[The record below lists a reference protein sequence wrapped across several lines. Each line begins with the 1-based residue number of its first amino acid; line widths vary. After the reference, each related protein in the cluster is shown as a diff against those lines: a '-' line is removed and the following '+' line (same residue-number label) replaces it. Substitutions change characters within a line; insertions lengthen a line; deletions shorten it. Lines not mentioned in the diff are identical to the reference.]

1 VNERC
6 DNCIHAHAGDKLAH
20 ANITC
25 SLEVKV
31 SRRFDYLADV
41 EVFVTVVEK
50 GSLSAG
56 AVSLATTPSVVS
68 RAISRLETRLG
79 VQLLRRTT
87 RRLSLTDAGLLYLEQ
102 SRTAFSLIDD
112 AERAILGQEGAL
124 SGRVRLS
131 VPTTYGH
138 YRLPALLS
146 RFNRQY
152 PQVRIELSISN
163 RNVDLVAEGY
173 DLAIRLGPL
182 PDSGLIGRKLED
194 ASLCV
199 VASPDYLQ
207 RAGIPRSVDELAG
220 HACLSFVMPS
230 TGRVGPWLFREH
242 GVDRE
247 WIPQANVQ
255 LSDDVLGTVSL
266 AEHGMGICQTY
277 DFIVRERI
285 KSARL
290 IPLLEQAGG
299 RSRPFSVIYPPH
311 RQLSAA
317 SRALIDFLTQEV
329 ADEAL

>member
-1 VNERC
+1 M
-6 DNCIHAHAGDKLAH
+6 
-20 ANITC
+20 
-25 SLEVKV
+25 

-112 AERAILGQEGAL
+112 AERAILGQEGTL

-194 ASLCV
+194 ANLCV

-242 GVDRE
+242 GVDRD

>member
-1 VNERC
+1 M
-6 DNCIHAHAGDKLAH
+6 
-20 ANITC
+20 
-25 SLEVKV
+25 

-112 AERAILGQEGAL
+112 AERAILGQEGTL

-194 ASLCV
+194 ATLCV
-199 VASPDYLQ
+199 VASPEYLQ

-242 GVDRE
+242 GVDRD